1 MVARS
6 SRIKLS
12 AGQIFWSEA
21 GDNRR
26 PVVIF
31 LHGSW
36 HDRTQWSSAIEIL
49 SQNFQCLAIDLLGF
63 GNSTASQTPI
73 SIEMEVD
80 CLHEFLTTLKLRRVY
95 LVGHSLGAWIAVSYA
110 LKYPQV
116 VAGVVAISPEGFSLN
131 SWKQYHFPTKLVVAN
146 PALFKVWLK
155 GVQVVT
161 SISDGA
167 EVMEKSQAYWRLL
180 DKFPT
185 TCKLLFQRSTSEI
198 RRELVVD
205 RLDEFNLPFLIL
217 QPDTAKPIFIEQS
230 QAYARAVRQSEYKLI
245 NGSSVNS
252 DRELMPQMAR
262 EIQLFLDR
270 VELQCDRT
278 EVELW

>member
-12 AGQIFWSEA
+12 AGQIFWHEA
-21 GDNRR
+21 GEDRR

-36 HDRTQWSSAIEIL
+36 HDNTQWSSAIEIL

-63 GNSTASQTPI
+63 GNSTALQTPT

-116 VAGVVAISPEGFSLN
+116 VAGVVVISPEGFSLN
-131 SWKQYHFPTKLVVAN
+131 NWQQYHF
-146 PALFKVWLK
+146 
-155 GVQVVT
+155 
-161 SISDGA
+161 
-167 EVMEKSQAYWRLL
+167 
-180 DKFPT
+180 T
-185 TCKLLFQRSTSEI
+185 T
-198 RRELVVD
+198 
-205 RLDEFNLPFLIL
+205 N
-217 QPDTAKPIFIEQS
+217 
-230 QAYARAVRQSEYKLI
+230 
-245 NGSSVNS
+245 
-252 DRELMPQMAR
+252 
-262 EIQLFLDR
+262 
-270 VELQCDRT
+270 
-278 EVELW
+278 W

>member
-116 VAGVVAISPEGFSLN
+116 VAGVAVISPEGFSLN

-217 QPDTAKPIFIEQS
+217 QPDTAKPIVIEQS

-252 DRELMPQMAR
+252 ERELMPQMAR